1 MSDGS
6 STTQITLRSRRASWQ
21 LVHSGPSARLKHSR
35 QLPMRSLTSRI
46 ASASASASSCEERR
60 MKKARRWAVRWPTP
74 GSRASC
80 AIRLSTEG
88 AYKLLAAPSEARQAE
103 TAQLAHH
110 LLLLQLLRGRDGA
123 VHG

>member
-35 QLPMRSLTSRI
+35 QLPMRSLTSRM

-60 MKKARRWAVRWPTP
+60 MKKARRCAVRWPTP

-88 AYKLLAAPSEARQAE
+88 AYKLLRAAPSEAGQAE
-103 TAQLAHH
+103 AAQMAHH

-123 VHG
+123 